1 MDGLA
6 GHCASAEYTCCQ
18 WQHTKLCFEVQVV
31 LNITNTFDS
40 SFSRWTVGLGI
51 EHQLN
56 ELRVAAGL
64 AEEARFRARARN
76 LDYAQLVHPEV
87 SLRTPQC
94 SVVASLTGVHRTSK
108 PVITPPPAV

>member
-1 MDGLA
+1 
-6 GHCASAEYTCCQ
+6 
-18 WQHTKLCFEVQVV
+18 V

-94 SVVASLTGVHRTSK
+94 SVVASITWCTLNKQAHNNAPLQYEVCVEVRT
-108 PVITPPPAV
+108 AA

>member
-1 MDGLA
+1 M
-6 GHCASAEYTCCQ
+6 
-18 WQHTKLCFEVQVV
+18 QVV

-56 ELRVAAGL
+56 ELRVAADL

-76 LDYAQLVHPEV
+76 LDYAELVHPEV
-87 SLRTPQC
+87 AICQHLLC
-94 SVVASLTGVHRTSK
+94 LSVTQAVHQTAGQNASKQSFVLSCAISMSCWAL
-108 PVITPPPAV
+108 PVCNSVD